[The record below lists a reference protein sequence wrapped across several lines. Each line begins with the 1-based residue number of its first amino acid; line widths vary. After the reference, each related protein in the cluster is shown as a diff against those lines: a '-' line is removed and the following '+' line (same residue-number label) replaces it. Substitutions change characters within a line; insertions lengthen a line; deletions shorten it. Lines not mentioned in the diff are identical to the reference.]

1 MLIWTPALLIVIKI
15 NVIDFLIDKNS
26 PTHLAFKRLAK
37 KKGAMIGLIILLVL
51 IFLAIF
57 SEYVT
62 PYKYDKI
69 NPVSALRPPSMVHP
83 LGTDGF
89 GRDQLTR
96 IIHGARVSL
105 QVGIISVAIGGFF
118 GILLGAIAGYWGG
131 WTDEIISRFIDIML
145 AFPSILL
152 ALAVVS
158 VLGPDLFNLMVAV
171 GVSSV
176 PAFARLVRGAVLSIK
191 ENDYIVAAKAI
202 GCSNTKIIVVHTLPN
217 IFAPILVFATLQVAT
232 AILAGASLNFLGMG
246 ARPPTPEWGL
256 LLAESRDF
264 FRRAWWLATFPGV
277 AIMITVISVNL
288 LGDGLRDAFDP
299 WLKNK

>member
-26 PTHLAFKRLAK
+26 PTSLALKRLAN

-69 NPVSALRPPSMVHP
+69 NPVMALRPPSMVHP
-83 LGTDGF
+83 LGTDAF

-176 PAFARLVRGAVLSIK
+176 PAFAR
-191 ENDYIVAAKAI
+191 
-202 GCSNTKIIVVHTLPN
+202 
-217 IFAPILVFATLQVAT
+217 
-232 AILAGASLNFLGMG
+232 
-246 ARPPTPEWGL
+246 
-256 LLAESRDF
+256 
-264 FRRAWWLATFPGV
+264 
-277 AIMITVISVNL
+277 
-288 LGDGLRDAFDP
+288 
-299 WLKNK
+299 